1 MNKLNTMFLNEY
13 NKADE
18 LCRGKFGSDDGVAK
32 YISEMEGASDNKAK
46 IANWDEDYHTLGK
59 CMHIYNVI
67 NIQQNMRRKAQCTK
81 QDLAWIKKFVTKLE
95 KGSDPIEKLKKY
107 EEMLAKLKETLAKV
121 RPAAKNIAIG
131 AGATLLVTSIL
142 SKKKNKKD

>member
-1 MNKLNTMFLNEY
+1 MFIIKIPINLDKQSKICYTVFTKYERYKNMNKLNTMFLNEY

-67 NIQQNMRRKAQCTK
+67 NIQQNMRRKSQ
-81 QDLAWIKKFVTKLE
+81 
-95 KGSDPIEKLKKY
+95 
-107 EEMLAKLKETLAKV
+107 
-121 RPAAKNIAIG
+121 
-131 AGATLLVTSIL
+131 
-142 SKKKNKKD
+142 